1 MSKKETPNRSRI
13 PQSKKFMKFIA
24 SQWED
29 KPASTAKRWEVADY
43 AQARRER
50 LAKLYPGKLILIE
63 AGSMKVR
70 SNDTE
75 YRFRADTAFT
85 YFTGWG
91 SETVPDS
98 VLIIDARKKTL
109 KTRLYLRPTAGRDTN
124 EFFANSMIGE
134 FWTGPRPTLEDI
146 QTQLGIPTYDIK
158 KLEEHLKDWPKPLS
172 MKNAGF
178 AEKVSAMRFVKDDYE
193 IKQMRQ
199 AIEVT
204 ARGFAD
210 IAKAMPRAIRSTHG
224 ERVIETTFFEIG
236 RAHV

>member
-1 MSKKETPNRSRI
+1 
-13 PQSKKFMKFIA
+13 MKFIA

-98 VLIIDARKKTL
+98 V
-109 KTRLYLRPTAGRDTN
+109 
-124 EFFANSMIGE
+124 
-134 FWTGPRPTLEDI
+134 
-146 QTQLGIPTYDIK
+146 
-158 KLEEHLKDWPKPLS
+158 
-172 MKNAGF
+172 
-178 AEKVSAMRFVKDDYE
+178 
-193 IKQMRQ
+193 
-199 AIEVT
+199 
-204 ARGFAD
+204 
-210 IAKAMPRAIRSTHG
+210 
-224 ERVIETTFFEIG
+224 
-236 RAHV
+236 